1 MTKAA
6 SEGLSD
12 IAYGH
17 NKQMPPQNPYQP
29 RRNASQSSKN
39 SISNRTSSVW
49 NFNDQDLFPVY
60 KLGYLPS
67 VPLHGQESM
76 LVDELMHCM
85 VGVRGTYIVPAEGSL
100 GDDLAEVRFNI
111 SEKVDVSLRDLASQ
125 VGLKQIRL
133 ICIFIVKPFFNFA
146 NFNFSC

>member
-6 SEGLSD
+6 SEGLSE

-17 NKQMPPQNPYQP
+17 SKQMVPQNAFHQT

-39 SISNRTSSVW
+39 SVSHRSTSVW
-49 NFNDQDLFPVY
+49 NFTDQDLFPVY

-67 VPLHGQESM
+67 IPLNEQEPM
-76 LVDELMHCM
+76 LVGELINCM

-100 GDDLAEVRFNI
+100 ADDLGEIRFNI
-111 SEKVDVSLRDLASQ
+111 SEKVDVSLRDLVNQ
-125 VGLKQIRL
+125 VKTCKIISIMICLL
-133 ICIFIVKPFFNFA
+133 IYL
-146 NFNFSC
+146 

>member
-6 SEGLSD
+6 SEGLSE

-17 NKQMPPQNPYQP
+17 SKQLVPQNLYQP

-39 SISNRTSSVW
+39 SISHRTSSVW
-49 NFNDQDLFPVY
+49 NFSDQDLFPVY

-67 VPLHGQESM
+67 IPLNEQESM
-76 LVDELMHCM
+76 LVSELMHCM

-100 GDDLAEVRFNI
+100 SEDLGEVRFNI
-111 SEKVDVSLRDLASQ
+111 SEKVDVSLRDMVNQ
-125 VGLKQIRL
+125 VKYL
-133 ICIFIVKPFFNFA
+133 
-146 NFNFSC
+146 

>member
-6 SEGLSD
+6 SEGLSE

-17 NKQMPPQNPYQP
+17 SNQLVPQNLYQP

-39 SISNRTSSVW
+39 SISHRTSCVW
-49 NFNDQDLFPVY
+49 NFSDQDLFPVY

-67 VPLHGQESM
+67 IPLNEQESM
-76 LVDELMHCM
+76 LVSELMHCM

-100 GDDLAEVRFNI
+100 SEDLGEVRFNI
-111 SEKVDVSLRDLASQ
+111 SEKVDVSLRDMVNQ
-125 VGLKQIRL
+125 VKYL
-133 ICIFIVKPFFNFA
+133 
-146 NFNFSC
+146 